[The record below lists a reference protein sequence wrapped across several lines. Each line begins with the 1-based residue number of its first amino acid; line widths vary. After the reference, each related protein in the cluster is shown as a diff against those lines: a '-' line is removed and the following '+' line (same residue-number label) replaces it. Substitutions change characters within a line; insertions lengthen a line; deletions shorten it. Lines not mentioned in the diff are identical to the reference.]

1 MRCGLFIALL
11 PGCGFIQV
19 VDKSP
24 QYDTATE
31 SETGAVAY
39 GYALIRDRSDADPGV
54 TAGVDIE
61 GIELETPAGGT
72 FYATLVYECAYGPG
86 REDEDEVCNAVT
98 GTPGAE
104 LVSLGGDGG
113 TLVVAF
119 GGEAIVSGA
128 MITVYEDGHESG
140 ELYDIYVGTSTSSSS
155 GSWTTCAAGATGTVT
170 CEAP

>member
-1 MRCGLFIALL
+1 MRGVVFIALL
-11 PGCGFIQV
+11 TGCGFIQV

-24 QYDTATE
+24 QYDTGTE
-31 SETGAVAY
+31 SESEAGAY
-39 GYALIRDRSDADPGV
+39 SYALIRDRSEADPGI

-61 GIELETPAGGT
+61 GIELATPSGGT

-86 REDEDEVCNAVT
+86 REDEDESCSSVT

-104 LVSLGGDGG
+104 YVSLGGDGG

-119 GGEAIVSGA
+119 GGEAIVTGST
-128 MITVYEDGHESG
+128 ITVYEGGPESG
-140 ELYDIYVGTSTSSSS
+140 EAYDIDVGTSTSSRS
-155 GSWTTCAAGATGTVT
+155 GSWVTCAAGVSGTAT